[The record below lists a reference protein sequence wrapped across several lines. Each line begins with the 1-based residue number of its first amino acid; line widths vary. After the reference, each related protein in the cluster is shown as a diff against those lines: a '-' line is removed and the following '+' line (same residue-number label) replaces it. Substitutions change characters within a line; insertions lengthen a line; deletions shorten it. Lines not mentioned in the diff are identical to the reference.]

1 MNKQQLIKAL
11 GSIEKREKGILD
23 VQVKDSLEKLRQV
36 EFAST
41 SAKLQM
47 IESIQRNTAQALK
60 VINNLKRGDPGRQ
73 KPMLETYIQRLT
85 K

>member
-60 VINNLKRGDPGRQ
+60 VINNLKRGDPERQ